1 MVWRL
6 VASRM
11 HTTAGSQEKPSQ
23 IEGNPVTVRATM
35 TESNHASV
43 RATLSQ

>member
-6 VASRM
+6 VASRI
-11 HTTAGSQEKPSQ
+11 HTTAGSQEKPPQ
-23 IEGNPVTVRATM
+23 IDGNPVTVRATM
-35 TESNHASV
+35 SEGNHVRV